1 MKLAFTAVPVAL
13 MAMTENAAAAE
24 GEKTYE
30 SCYNQPT
37 VCCGAA
43 ITALAGAVAV
53 TLWQQECH

>member
-13 MAMTENAAAAE
+13 MATTENAAAAE

-53 TLWQQECH
+53 